1 MGIQCV
7 ENCPFLELFSTPS
20 PYLGEGQLVHYCKL
34 SKEKVQLQHYLYHPL
49 RTDDCIE
56 RPVLELLQRD
66 IKEDVFVTNEDIK
79 ESKPPSLTD
88 EWEHSVDGDNNGN

>member
-1 MGIQCV
+1 MGNQCA

-20 PYLGEGQLVHYCKL
+20 PYLGEGYLVYYCKL

-56 RPVLELLQRD
+56 RSVLELLQRD
-66 IKEDVFVTNEDIK
+66 IKEDVLIANEDIK
-79 ESKPPSLTD
+79 EPVPPSLTD
-88 EWEHSVDGDNNGN
+88 EWEHNVDVYYNGD